1 VQTYFEAN
9 QNNFKMS
16 PRNFISEL
24 EFEFIS
30 TEKLLKR
37 VPSDKLT
44 WQPHPKARTL
54 GELALHVAS
63 IPGKYLQYATD
74 GSTSVDTMTAR
85 QMNTTVEE
93 ILTTFQA
100 SKEKAIRVLTNGFD
114 KMADESWHLTRDSK
128 NIFSLPVPFFTR
140 LLVFNHLVHHRGELV
155 VYLRILDVFIPSV
168 YGPSADENPFA

>member
-93 ILTTFQA
+93 G
-100 SKEKAIRVLTNGFD
+100 K
-114 KMADESWHLTRDSK
+114 
-128 NIFSLPVPFFTR
+128 
-140 LLVFNHLVHHRGELV
+140 
-155 VYLRILDVFIPSV
+155 
-168 YGPSADENPFA
+168 